1 MRQEQLLISRSTA
14 PLPRTMTMHHVCLV
28 VADIDRTRDFYV
40 NVLGFEEIHRPK
52 DFVFH
57 GAYFHNGNVEV
68 HVVREAVPGRLARN
82 APEWDPEELRTG
94 LCHHFAVMVESFDP
108 FLSAMRE
115 RGLERV
121 GGPRV
126 RDDYV
131 EQIYIADPD
140 GHVIELL
147 CQHTPEA
154 GHARRLEIFDLGI
167 AVPVAPGYPVV
178 DPRPK
183 YGLQCKDPGV
193 S

>member
-1 MRQEQLLISRSTA
+1 MPQNQMLAAGNTA
-14 PLPRTMTMHHVCLV
+14 LPQRTMSMHHVCLV
-28 VADIDRTRDFYV
+28 VSDIDVTRDFYV
-40 NVLGFEEIHRPK
+40 NVLGFKEIHRPT
-52 DFVFH
+52 DFIFH

-68 HVVREAVPGRLARN
+68 HVVREPEPGRLARN
-82 APEWDPEELRTG
+82 APGWETEELRTG
-94 LCHHFAVMVESFDP
+94 LCHHFAVMVDSFEP
-108 FLSAMRE
+108 FLEAIRE

-154 GHARRLEIFDLGI
+154 GHARRIEIFDLGI

-178 DPRPK
+178 DPRAK
-183 YGLQCKDPGV
+183 YGLKCT